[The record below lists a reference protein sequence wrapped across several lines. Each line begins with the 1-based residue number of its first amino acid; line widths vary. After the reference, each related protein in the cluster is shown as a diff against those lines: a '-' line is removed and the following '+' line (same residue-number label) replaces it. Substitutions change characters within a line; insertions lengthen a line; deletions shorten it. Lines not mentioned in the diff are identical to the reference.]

1 MKDDIWQ
8 QQCNQGVND
17 TASAVLSR
25 NKSNK
30 NYFCWIKDFEQINI
44 TDSSRLGKL
53 FLETRNLMIIRVW
66 LHSGTSIA
74 AAAAGR
80 AQTCRV
86 SKILSPK
93 VICCTLESYG
103 MNFREPVRKK
113 IRGFLGVFPIR
124 GGGGLTKSQNFCYP
138 NHSPKKPLKTP

>member
-1 MKDDIWQ
+1 MPINFWHIFVDTYLIDMKDDIWQ

-25 NKSNK
+25 NKSYK

-74 AAAAGR
+74 VAAAAGR

-86 SKILSPK
+86 SRILSSK

-103 MNFREPVRKK
+103 MNMSPPPLNQKYPTLPYAS
-113 IRGFLGVFPIR
+113 I
-124 GGGGLTKSQNFCYP
+124 GLASLRN
-138 NHSPKKPLKTP
+138 